1 MQGGGRFAGGDESKD
16 KQGLNEVA
24 SSFLG
29 RRNRGRG
36 RKLVSSVYRTSFLP
50 RPFSPLPRP
59 QDPARRYF
67 FSFSPSGL
75 EESGGKEEEMVWG
88 NGWWCFKS
96 VFRKKKN
103 QKLWSWR
110 CWSHTSFAVNAAFLS
125 PGLDER
131 GGRASSS
138 FRSVAAA
145 SSLSYLPPFFSS
157 YPPFLGG
164 GQSLGKDKLCP
175 LGLSTLTLVGVR
187 ITKSTMNIVC
197 VLR

>member
-1 MQGGGRFAGGDESKD
+1 MDEWEVKSAARSGIPPSRQNPIHLPTRKLSVYSIHTHTHSRPCLQSGGRRRREVQGGGRFAGGDESKD

-96 VFRKKKN
+96 VSAKKN
-103 QKLWSWR
+103 
-110 CWSHTSFAVNAAFLS
+110 
-125 PGLDER
+125 
-131 GGRASSS
+131 
-138 FRSVAAA
+138 
-145 SSLSYLPPFFSS
+145 
-157 YPPFLGG
+157 
-164 GQSLGKDKLCP
+164 
-175 LGLSTLTLVGVR
+175 
-187 ITKSTMNIVC
+187 
-197 VLR
+197 